1 MTAMTESV
9 TTITDMAKSKLA
21 MNSYSTVATEKSV
34 KIISELE
41 TLEKKKQEDDN
52 SQDENVDARIED
64 LQNQLLELLN

>member
-1 MTAMTESV
+1 MSQITESV
-9 TTITDMAKSKLA
+9 TTITDLAKSKLA

-41 TLEKKKQEDDN
+41 NLEKQKDDN

>member
-1 MTAMTESV
+1 MSQITESV
-9 TTITDMAKSKLA
+9 TTITDLAKSKLA
-21 MNSYSTVATEKSV
+21 MNSMSTVATEKSV

-41 TLEKKKQEDDN
+41 NLEKQKDDN

>member
-1 MTAMTESV
+1 MTESV

-41 TLEKKKQEDDN
+41 NLEKKKQEDDN